1 MTLECGLLNIWCNMA
16 KHKQKIDSIKF
27 SLYVLRHMLHNL
39 DVIKMKDSYLSG
51 QIFTEKM
58 LYRGDRATAAH

>member
-1 MTLECGLLNIWCNMA
+1 MA